1 MLLFGAKIAIE
12 YISLEEIYKSV
23 DSYTIKEISD
33 FISDNENDLKKDYLD
48 FSYAK
53 ITPDNLIGSNEY
65 NNEFFNKIDEIENKI
80 SNNVEFNELINEY
93 KLVKNSKKNFIPID
107 NKKSIE
113 NKIYK
118 LRKNNS
124 LVIIDQDEY
133 YLLFKIEKVDS
144 SLPKM
149 DDVQFVEDVKQI
161 LFQKNKYD
169 YNKNLLEK
177 IQNKSFND
185 YEFRKIVNK
194 DETKIQSLTFTSIKD
209 NDTFD
214 INSVKIIYALPINS
228 YALIADDKNMVYIA
242 KIIKEDFINI
252 SKTDKMLDLYK
263 DQSRTDIKN
272 KLYSSYDNFLN
283 SKYKIKIN
291 EKTLE
296 RVKNYFK

>member
-1 MLLFGAKIAIE
+1 
-12 YISLEEIYKSV
+12 
-23 DSYTIKEISD
+23 
-33 FISDNENDLKKDYLD
+33 
-48 FSYAK
+48 
-53 ITPDNLIGSNEY
+53 
-65 NNEFFNKIDEIENKI
+65 
-80 SNNVEFNELINEY
+80 
-93 KLVKNSKKNFIPID
+93 
-107 NKKSIE
+107 
-113 NKIYK
+113 
-118 LRKNNS
+118 
-124 LVIIDQDEY
+124 
-133 YLLFKIEKVDS
+133 
-144 SLPKM
+144 M
-149 DDVQFVEDVKQI
+149 DKPHGR
-161 LFQKNKYD
+161 
-169 YNKNLLEK
+169 LEK

-242 KIIKEDFINI
+242 KILKEDFINI
-252 SKTDKMLDLYK
+252 SKTDKMLDLYQ